1 MVDSIL
7 AYQSMA
13 HDLIALYNDLIH
25 EDTSRRSWEDS
36 APWDLARF
44 TFDGTQK
51 YVTIAQERSFMDMII
66 EDDWESLHQTA
77 KSLDTKVEDAYK
89 NGEIEEGWKAH
100 EVRLSKEDKARGR

>member
-13 HDLIALYNDLIH
+13 HGLLALYEDLMH
-25 EDTSRRSWEDS
+25 EDTSRISWEES
-36 APWDLARF
+36 TPWELARF
-44 TFDGTQK
+44 SLDGTHTYITSQ
-51 YVTIAQERSFMDMII
+51 QEESFMDLII
-66 EDDWESLHQTA
+66 EDNWESLEQTA
-77 KSLDTKVEDAYK
+77 KSLDAKVEQSYK